1 MAEEEM
7 IIDVPSAEEI
17 ARHYSACLDSVA
29 LITDGKPEGMSDE
42 DWADTV
48 ERNVAHLELMVAK
61 DFWTDED
68 LGPLNDA
75 IAAGKAL

>member
-42 DWADTV
+42 D
-48 ERNVAHLELMVAK
+48 
-61 DFWTDED
+61 
-68 LGPLNDA
+68 LGPINDA
-75 IAAGKAL
+75 IAANGG